1 MALPSS
7 LRDWVPAETAAPTSL
22 GPATIAGGREAYLA
36 QLNNATGLAAS
47 TSDETALARSQYAD
61 YKRRYQPIEDL
72 LMSSYNNAGMMRTR
86 LDDTQGLVNRGFEN
100 AAGMQ
105 QRTLSRYGVQVSPQ
119 QQAQQQRSQQ
129 LVQAAGMTD
138 AINESR
144 RAMAQRDEELL
155 AGGLTANRGQV
166 VGG

>member
-1 MALPSS
+1 
-7 LRDWVPAETAAPTSL
+7 
-22 GPATIAGGREAYLA
+22 
-36 QLNNATGLAAS
+36 
-47 TSDETALARSQYAD
+47 
-61 YKRRYQPIEDL
+61 
-72 LMSSYNNAGMMRTR
+72 
-86 LDDTQGLVNRGFEN
+86 
-100 AAGMQ
+100 MQ

-138 AINESR
+138 AINEAR
-144 RAMAQRDEELL
+144 RSMAQRDEELL